1 MVCGKMHAMKTRTE
15 QSYNQREKRIKL
27 LDEKDLEQGLSVDE
41 AKELIGLQRAH
52 LGFLQEQFRL
62 AKHKLFASKNEAYP
76 GQGEL
81 FNEAE
86 DIAQQS
92 EAELA
97 DEAQFTEYTAKRKKR
112 NRKVVDDTV
121 EREVVIHDI
130 DEADKTCD
138 CCQGQMHVMGKDV
151 TEKLE
156 YVPAT
161 IKVIENH
168 RLKYACRTC
177 EKNGTKT
184 PIKQAPPVASI
195 LPKSYATP
203 SLIAQII
210 VSKFQ
215 YGLPLYR
222 LETMLGHI
230 GIHISRQT
238 MSDWLIKIS
247 ALFKP
252 ITYEPWHD
260 ILLKQD
266 YVRCDETTMIVVGD
280 DNVKSYMWVYNCGAD
295 SPAGNINGDDTP
307 NIVLY
312 DYQPSRAGK
321 CAADF
326 LRGYEGY
333 LGVDGYAGYHLT
345 LAQLVACLAH
355 MRRKF
360 VEAKKMQGK
369 NAKVGKADWAL
380 NQIQKLYRIE
390 KQIKDKTVEERY
402 RIRQEQSLP
411 LLVQF
416 KTWLDKS
423 SLTVLPQSL
432 LGKAINYALNQWA
445 KFIRYIEDGRIDID
459 NNRSERAI
467 KPFVIGRKAWLI
479 SQTSKGANA
488 SAILYSIIET
498 AKACGIKPYDY
509 LMYVMQKMM
518 EGNVNP
524 EEILPWKVNLG

>member
-15 QSYNQREKRIKL
+15 QSYNQREKRIKC
-27 LDEKDLEQGLSVDE
+27 LDEKDLEHGLSVDE

-62 AKHKLFASKNEAYP
+62 AKHKLFASKSEEYP

-92 EAELA
+92 EAQLA
-97 DEAQFTEYTAKRKKR
+97 DEEQFTEYTAKRKKR
-112 NRKVVDDTV
+112 NRKVADDTL

-177 EKNGTKT
+177 EKKGTKT

-260 ILLKQD
+260 TLLKQD
-266 YVRCDETTMIVVGD
+266 YIRADETTMIVVGD

-295 SPAGNINGDDTP
+295 SPAGNINGDGTP

-326 LRGYEGY
+326 LRGYDGY

-380 NQIQKLYRIE
+380 NHIQKLYRIE

-402 RIRQEQSLP
+402 RIRQAQSLP

-432 LGKAINYALNQWA
+432 LGNAINYALNQWD

-467 KPFVIGRKAWLI
+467 KPFVIGRKAWLT

-509 LMYVMQKMM
+509 LVHVMQKMM
-518 EGNVNP
+518 EGEVDPN
-524 EEILPWKVNLG
+524 ELLPWKVNLG